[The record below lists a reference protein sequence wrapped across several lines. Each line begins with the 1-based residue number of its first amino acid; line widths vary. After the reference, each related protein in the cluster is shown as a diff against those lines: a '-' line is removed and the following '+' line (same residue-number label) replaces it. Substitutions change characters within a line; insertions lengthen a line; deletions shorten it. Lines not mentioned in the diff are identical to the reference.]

1 MSKELEKEI
10 NRLFPA
16 DRRIF
21 NIGGRKGR
29 SIIMTERVQVM
40 VTDKMLEA
48 IDFLVEIEKFPN
60 RSEFIRHL
68 IVKYFDN
75 IKSDYRYDK
84 RDLDAA
90 YKRGYNNGK

>member
-1 MSKELEKEI
+1 MSEQLRKKLDK
-10 NRLFPA
+10 LFPE

-29 SIIMTERVQVM
+29 PITMTERVQVM
-40 VTDKMLEA
+40 VTDKVLEA

-75 IKSDYRYDK
+75 IKSDYRYSK

-90 YKRGYNNGK
+90 FSRGYNKDR